1 MMHENIDELLALQA
15 DDNRISG
22 IEQKMAALAPRLR
35 ELDRVRQQAADA
47 VRRTETAIESEQQRQ
62 RDIQARVELHKKQQE
77 RNLAQLDSIK
87 KMKEATAAMSQVET
101 TRRLVAE
108 DESELAAMG
117 RRMETMRADVERAR
131 AALTAAEEEQ
141 ASAREEIA
149 AEQSALDSEIKEA
162 RAGRDAKAAKVDR
175 ALLHKYDRIRSRR
188 ENALYPLR
196 GMTCGNCDT
205 AVPMQRR
212 NVMLANGTIEV
223 CEGCGVLLYPG

>member
-1 MMHENIDELLALQA
+1 MHPNIDELLALQA

-22 IEQKMAALAPRLR
+22 IEHKIAALAPRLR
-35 ELDRVRQQAADA
+35 ELDRVRQQAAEA
-47 VRRTETAIESEQQRQ
+47 VQRAESSTESEQQRQ
-62 RDIQARVELHKKQQE
+62 RDISARVELHKKQQE

-117 RRMETMRADVERAR
+117 RRMETMRADVERTR
-131 AALTAAEEEQ
+131 AALAAAEEEQ

-149 AEQSALDSEIKEA
+149 AEQGTLEA
-162 RAGRDAKAAKVDR
+162 ELKKARGERDGKAANVDR
-175 ALLHKYDRIRSRR
+175 SLLNKYDRIRSRR

-196 GMTCGNCDT
+196 GQSCGNCDM
-205 AVPMQRR
+205 AIPLQRR
-212 NVMLANGTIEV
+212 NVMAANGTIEV

>member
-1 MMHENIDELLALQA
+1 MHPNIDELLALQA

-47 VRRTETAIESEQQRQ
+47 VQRAGAGIETEQQRQ

-117 RRMETMRADVERAR
+117 RRMETMRADVERTR
-131 AALTAAEEEQ
+131 AALTAAEEQQ

-149 AEQSALDSEIKEA
+149 AEQGTLESELKEA
-162 RAGRDAKAAKVDR
+162 RAEREAKAAKVDR
-175 ALLHKYDRIRSRR
+175 PLLHKYDRIRSRR

-196 GMTCGNCDT
+196 GQSCGNCDT

-212 NVMLANGTIEV
+212 NVMAASGTIEV

>member
-1 MMHENIDELLALQA
+1 MHPNIEELLALQA

-22 IEQKMAALAPRLR
+22 IEQKIAALAPRLR
-35 ELDRVRQQAADA
+35 ELDRVRQHAADA
-47 VRRTETAIESEQQRQ
+47 VQRADAAIEGEQQRH
-62 RDIQARVELHKKQQE
+62 RDIQARVDLHKKQQE

-108 DESELAAMG
+108 DESELAAMS
-117 RRMETMRADVERAR
+117 RRSETMRGDAERTR
-131 AALTAAEEEQ
+131 AALAAAEEEQ

-149 AEQSALDSEIKEA
+149 VEQSALEAELKEA
-162 RAGRDAKAAKVDR
+162 RAERDAKAVKVER
-175 ALLHKYDRIRSRR
+175 PLLNKYDRIRSRR
-188 ENALYPLR
+188 DNALYPLR
-196 GMTCGNCDT
+196 GQSCGNCDT

-212 NVMLANGTIEV
+212 NVMTADGTIEV

>member
-1 MMHENIDELLALQA
+1 MHPNIDELLALQA

-47 VRRTETAIESEQQRQ
+47 VQRAEAAIGGEQQRQ

-117 RRMETMRADVERAR
+117 RRMETMRADVERTR
-131 AALTAAEEEQ
+131 AALTVAEEEQ
-141 ASAREEIA
+141 ASAREKIA
-149 AEQSALDSEIKEA
+149 AEQGTLESELKEA
-162 RAGRDAKAAKVDR
+162 RAERGAKAAKVDR
-175 ALLHKYDRIRSRR
+175 PLLNKYDRIRSRR

-196 GMTCGNCDT
+196 GPSCGNCDT

-212 NVMLANGTIEV
+212 NVMAASGTIEV

>member
-1 MMHENIDELLALQA
+1 MHPNIDELLALQA

-22 IEQKMAALAPRLR
+22 IEQKLAALAPRLR

-47 VRRTETAIESEQQRQ
+47 VQRAGAGIESEQQRQ

-117 RRMETMRADVERAR
+117 RRMETMRADVERTR
-131 AALTAAEEEQ
+131 AALTAAEEQQ

-149 AEQSALDSEIKEA
+149 AEQGTLESELKEA
-162 RAGRDAKAAKVDR
+162 RAEREAKAAKVDR
-175 ALLHKYDRIRSRR
+175 PLLHKYDRIRSRR

-196 GMTCGNCDT
+196 GQSCGNCDT

-212 NVMLANGTIEV
+212 NVMAASGTIEV

>member
-1 MMHENIDELLALQA
+1 MHPNIEELLALQA
-15 DDNRISG
+15 DDNRITG
-22 IEQKMAALAPRLR
+22 VEQKIAALAPRQR

-47 VRRTETAIESEQQRQ
+47 VQRAEAAIEGEQQRQ

-117 RRMETMRADVERAR
+117 RRAETMRADLERAR
-131 AALTAAEEEQ
+131 AALASAEEEQ

-149 AEQSALDSEIKEA
+149 GERAALEAEVEEA
-162 RAGRDAKAAKVDR
+162 RSERDAKAAQVDR
-175 ALLHKYDRIRSRR
+175 SLLHKYDRIRSRR

-205 AVPMQRR
+205 AIPMQRR
-212 NVMLANGTIEV
+212 NVMAASGTIEV

>member
-1 MMHENIDELLALQA
+1 MHPNIEELLALQA

-22 IEQKMAALAPRLR
+22 IELTMAALEPRQR
-35 ELDRVRQQAADA
+35 ELDRIRQQAADA
-47 VRRTETAIESEQQRQ
+47 VQRAEAAIEGEQQRQ

-117 RRMETMRADVERAR
+117 RRAETMRTEVERAR

-141 ASAREEIA
+141 ASARAEIA
-149 AEQSALDSEIKEA
+149 AERETLEGELKEA
-162 RAGRDAKAAKVDR
+162 QAERSAKAAKVDR
-175 ALLHKYDRIRSRR
+175 PLLNKYDRIRSRR

-212 NVMLANGTIEV
+212 NMMAASGTIEV

>member
-1 MMHENIDELLALQA
+1 MHPNIDELLALQA

-22 IEQKMAALAPRLR
+22 IEQRIAALAPRLR

-47 VRRTETAIESEQQRQ
+47 VHRAEAAIAGEQQRQ

-117 RRMETMRADVERAR
+117 RRMETMRADVERTR
-131 AALTAAEEEQ
+131 AALAAAEEEQ

-149 AEQSALDSEIKEA
+149 AEQATLQGELKEA
-162 RAGRDAKAAKVDR
+162 QAERAAKAANVDR
-175 ALLHKYDRIRSRR
+175 PLLNKYDRIRSRR
-188 ENALYPLR
+188 DNALYPLR
-196 GMTCGNCDT
+196 GQSCGNCDT
-205 AVPMQRR
+205 AIPLQRR
-212 NVMLANGTIEV
+212 NVMAANGSIEV

>member
-1 MMHENIDELLALQA
+1 MHPNIEELLALQS
-15 DDNRISG
+15 DDNRISD
-22 IEQKMAALAPRLR
+22 IEKKIAALAPRLK
-35 ELDRVRQQAADA
+35 ELDSVRQKAADA
-47 VRRTETAIESEQQRQ
+47 VQRSESTIESEQQRQ
-62 RDIQARVELHKKQQE
+62 RDISARVELHKKQQE

-117 RRMETMRADVERAR
+117 RRTETMRADVERAR

-149 AEQSALDSEIKEA
+149 SEQGTLEAELKEA
-162 RAGRDAKAAKVDR
+162 RGERTGKAANVDR
-175 ALLHKYDRIRSRR
+175 SLLGKYDRIRSRR
-188 ENALYPLR
+188 DNALYPLR
-196 GMTCGNCDT
+196 GPSCGNCDT
-205 AVPMQRR
+205 AIPLQRR
-212 NVMLANGTIEV
+212 NVMAADGTIEV

>member
-1 MMHENIDELLALQA
+1 MHQNIDELLALQA
-15 DDNRISG
+15 DDNRISA

-47 VRRTETAIESEQQRQ
+47 VQRAEASMQSEQQRQ
-62 RDIQARVELHKKQQE
+62 RDIQARVDLHKKQQE

-87 KMKEATAAMSQVET
+87 TMKEATAAMSQVET

-117 RRMETMRADVERAR
+117 RRMETMRSDVERAR
-131 AALTAAEEEQ
+131 ASLTAAEEEQ

-149 AEQSALDSEIKEA
+149 SEQGALESELQEA
-162 RAGRDAKAAKVDR
+162 RDQREKKAAKVDR

-196 GMTCGNCDT
+196 GSSCGNCDT
-205 AVPMQRR
+205 AIPLQRR
-212 NVMLANGTIEV
+212 NVMAANGSIEV

>member
-1 MMHENIDELLALQA
+1 MHPNIDELLALQS

-22 IEQKMAALAPRLR
+22 IEQKLAALSPRLR
-35 ELDRVRQQAADA
+35 ELDRLRQQAADA
-47 VRRTETAIESEQQRQ
+47 VQRAEANMEGEQQRQ

-117 RRMETMRADVERAR
+117 RRMETMRADIERTR
-131 AALTAAEEEQ
+131 AALAAAEQEQ
-141 ASAREEIA
+141 ASARDEIA
-149 AEQSALDSEIKEA
+149 AEQGTLDAELKEA
-162 RAGRDAKAAKVDR
+162 RAERQEKAAKVDR

-196 GMTCGNCDT
+196 GQSCGNCDT

-212 NVMLANGTIEV
+212 NIMTANGTIEV

>member
-1 MMHENIDELLALQA
+1 MHQNIDELLALQT
-15 DDNRISG
+15 DDNRISS

-47 VRRTETAIESEQQRQ
+47 VQRAEASIQSEQQRQ
-62 RDIQARVELHKKQQE
+62 RDIQARVDLHKKQQE

-117 RRMETMRADVERAR
+117 RRMETMRSDVDRAH
-131 AALTAAEEEQ
+131 ATLTAAEEEQ
-141 ASAREEIA
+141 AGAREEIA
-149 AEQSALDSEIKEA
+149 SEQGTLEAELKEA
-162 RAGRDAKAAKVDR
+162 RAEREKKAAKVDR

-196 GMTCGNCDT
+196 GPSCGNCDT
-205 AVPMQRR
+205 AIPLQRR
-212 NVMLANGTIEV
+212 NVMAANGSIEV

>member
-1 MMHENIDELLALQA
+1 MHPNIDELLALQS

-47 VRRTETAIESEQQRQ
+47 VQRAEAAIEGEQQRQ

-117 RRMETMRADVERAR
+117 RRMETMRAEVERTR
-131 AALTAAEEEQ
+131 AALATAEEQQ

-149 AEQSALDSEIKEA
+149 TEQGALEAELKEA
-162 RAGRDAKAAKVDR
+162 RAEREAKAAKVDR
-175 ALLHKYDRIRSRR
+175 TLLHKYDRIRSRR

-196 GMTCGNCDT
+196 GQSCGNCDT
-205 AVPMQRR
+205 AIPLQRR
-212 NVMLANGTIEV
+212 NVMAANGTIEV

>member
-1 MMHENIDELLALQA
+1 MHPNIDELLALQA

-47 VRRTETAIESEQQRQ
+47 VQRAESAIDSEQNRQ

-117 RRMETMRADVERAR
+117 RRMETMRSDVERAR
-131 AALTAAEEEQ
+131 AALAAAEEQQ

-149 AEQSALDSEIKEA
+149 TEQGALEADLKAA
-162 RAGRDAKAAKVDR
+162 RAERDSKAGNVDR
-175 ALLHKYDRIRSRR
+175 TLLHKYDRIRSRR

-196 GMTCGNCDT
+196 GQSCGNCDT
-205 AVPMQRR
+205 AIPLQRR
-212 NVMLANGTIEV
+212 NVMMADGSIEV
-223 CEGCGVLLYPG
+223 CEGCGV

>member
-1 MMHENIDELLALQA
+1 MHPNIEELLALQA

-22 IEQKMAALAPRLR
+22 IEQKLAALAPRLR

-47 VRRTETAIESEQQRQ
+47 VHRAESSIDSEQQRQ

-101 TRRLVAE
+101 TRRRVAE

-117 RRMETMRADVERAR
+117 RRMETMRSDVERAKS
-131 AALTAAEEEQ
+131 ALVAAEEEQ
-141 ASAREEIA
+141 ASARQEIA
-149 AEQSALDSEIKEA
+149 AEQAVLEA
-162 RAGRDAKAAKVDR
+162 ELKDARGEREAKASKVDR
-175 ALLHKYDRIRSRR
+175 PLLHKYDRIRSRR

-196 GMTCGNCDT
+196 GQSCGNCDT
-205 AVPMQRR
+205 AIPLQRR
-212 NVMLANGTIEV
+212 NVMAANGTIEV

>member
-1 MMHENIDELLALQA
+1 MHPNIDELLALQA

-22 IEQKMAALAPRLR
+22 IEKKIAALAPRLK
-35 ELDRVRQQAADA
+35 ELDSVRQKAADA
-47 VRRTETAIESEQQRQ
+47 VQRAEAAIESEQQRQ
-62 RDIQARVELHKKQQE
+62 RDISARVELHKKQQE

-117 RRMETMRADVERAR
+117 RRTETMRADIERTR
-131 AALTAAEEEQ
+131 AALAAAEEEQ

-149 AEQSALDSEIKEA
+149 GEQGTLEAELKEA
-162 RAGRDAKAAKVDR
+162 RGERAGKAANVDR
-175 ALLHKYDRIRSRR
+175 TLLSKYDRIRSRR

-196 GMTCGNCDT
+196 GPSCGNCDT
-205 AVPMQRR
+205 AIPLQRR
-212 NVMLANGTIEV
+212 NVMAANGTIEV

>member
-1 MMHENIDELLALQA
+1 MHPNIDQLLALQA

-22 IEQKMAALAPRLR
+22 IEQKIAALAPRLR

-47 VRRTETAIESEQQRQ
+47 LQRAEAAIEGELQRQ

-108 DESELAAMG
+108 DESELAAIG
-117 RRMETMRADVERAR
+117 RRTETMRADVERTR
-131 AALTAAEEEQ
+131 AALAHAEEEQ
-141 ASAREEIA
+141 ATARGEIA
-149 AEQSALDSEIKEA
+149 TEQTALESELSGA
-162 RAGRDAKAAKVDR
+162 RADRETKAANVDR
-175 ALLHKYDRIRSRR
+175 QLLSKYDRIRSRR
-188 ENALYPLR
+188 ANALYPLR
-196 GMTCGNCDT
+196 GPSCGNCDT
-205 AVPMQRR
+205 AIPLQRR
-212 NVMLANGTIEV
+212 NVMAASGTIEV